1 MLYNRLTPIAE
12 RLIGEYQCGFRANRS
27 TIDQIFTLRQMCEK
41 AWEFVVTIWHLFID
55 FKAAYDSVHRKF
67 LYRAMTEMGFP
78 NKLIRL
84 TRMTMQRTQGRVKAN
99 GQVSFLSP

>member
-27 TIDQIFTLRQMCEK
+27 TIDQIFT
-41 AWEFVVTIWHLFID
+41 IWHLFID
-55 FKAAYDSVHRKF
+55 FKAAYDSVHKKF